1 MHNIFLSL
9 NYRAERSRKY
19 RKQKAMG
26 GRGEGGHRKR
36 IEGQNLLCK
45 FPRINPILPSHLFR
59 KGSLTGRIQVTPLYF
74 LKCSR
79 VSGKNTTRI
88 KTQTPDVLDLTLIYT
103 ALPFNQMT

>member
-26 GRGEGGHRKR
+26 RRGGGGHRKR
-36 IEGQNLLCK
+36 IEGQ
-45 FPRINPILPSHLFR
+45 ILPSHLFR
-59 KGSLTGRIQVTPLYF
+59 KRSLTGRIQVTPLYF

>member
-1 MHNIFLSL
+1 MEVGTEKGL
-9 NYRAERSRKY
+9 
-19 RKQKAMG
+19 KA
-26 GRGEGGHRKR
+26 KKL
-36 IEGQNLLCK
+36 ICK

-79 VSGKNTTRI
+79 VAGKNTTRI

-103 ALPFNQMT
+103 A

>member
-9 NYRAERSRKY
+9 NYRAERNRKY

-26 GRGEGGHRKR
+26 GRGGGGHRKR
-36 IEGQNLLCK
+36 IEGQNLICK

-79 VSGKNTTRI
+79 VAGRNTTRI